1 MKGKRI
7 LPLIFAMC
15 LTITACGQTALGIGA
30 SASPPGGAGQGS
42 PEEQSGGEESRPAGA
57 AMSCRIVDG
66 AENGDL
72 LLAELDG
79 TKSGVYMLTVGDLPV
94 TVDGKSASAADL
106 TDGMTVEVEY
116 SGDVLETYP
125 AQFANVSSLQA
136 QTQPGGGYT
145 DLCGLWLKVLD
156 DLWKVD
162 AALNGM
168 EDGSTVPYVG
178 VDLSGVPGDL
188 SAAEKAAVAWRFG
201 RLHGATPLSGT
212 FDELAEQGYIDRA
225 GLFWK
230 DGVFFSITENH
241 SHDNE
246 RYSLPVLSFDAEK
259 WRGGDGAY
267 FFYDCK
273 CAWPENGVWSVY
285 TMGSEAVS

>member
-1 MKGKRI
+1 MKEKQI
-7 LPLIFAMC
+7 LPLILTLC
-15 LTITACGQTALGIGA
+15 LTMTACGQTALGIGA

-106 TDGMTVEVEY
+106 TDGMTVEVDY

-136 QTQPGGGYT
+136 QTPLGGGFT

-156 DLWKVD
+156 DLWNAD
-162 AALNGM
+162 AGLNGM
-168 EDGSTVPYVG
+168 EGGGTVPYVG
-178 VDLSGVPGDL
+178 VDLSEAPGDL
-188 SAAEKAAVAWRFG
+188 TAAEKAAVAWRFG

-225 GLFWK
+225 GLSWK
-230 DGVFFSITENH
+230 DGIFFSITENH

-259 WRGGDGAY
+259 WRSGTGAN
-267 FFYDCK
+267 FFFNCK
-273 CAWPENGVWSVY
+273 CVWPEGGPWTDYAV
-285 TMGSEAVS
+285 GSEAIS